1 MPSVSRYR
9 TWLAVPADEIEDLK
23 KAHPPMNG
31 HTPVIWDKEHK
42 LWFARPGAD
51 LSRLDRWLPRPQD
64 VSMNGSDPVT
74 EFAQVLENA
83 GLVLKELPV
92 MDGKIHRVP
101 TADDK
106 KGQKSGAYRGFLDGR
121 PAGWYRDY
129 RSADDSP
136 ITWTFS
142 GGEQTDPRARLHLK
156 AHSMQRREDAE
167 RELKAQYNR
176 QAAYARRYVNKW
188 PQATAHEYLTR
199 KGIQAAPGVRVN
211 NKNELVIPFSNRNG
225 AIRSYQRIPVTGG
238 KDARILK
245 DSEKTG
251 NWFALGTPRN
261 GQPVLF
267 AEGYATA
274 ASLHEA
280 TGLPVL
286 MTVDGGNMIAVAENA
301 RQKWTQSPFIFCADN
316 DHAIRVNK
324 GIVSATKAAE
334 LTGGTVI
341 FPAFTDAEKAQGLT
355 DFNDLD
361 ASRGRAAFQH
371 VINAQ
376 LEHIGVS
383 TPNSNTPE
391 IREALVIGNLVF
403 TPVHTEEKTMTPTE
417 YPETSPDTGHSHDQ
431 GPSLPSAT
439 QQEQPAASSSNIADE
454 TQSFT
459 SHATENNGKDERHA
473 DNVQAQTESSVVQD
487 SPAESP
493 ASPESTTASAP
504 DEPAHPAE
512 PPEKVVSVATDK
524 DWREFEAELS
534 QPEKNESQQE
544 SGTSPEIPAPAAA
557 PASPED
563 SPSSE
568 TMNESA
574 EPSPSPDAVKEEM
587 TVMTEPDD
595 KQSTGI
601 SPDTP
606 REEAVNHVTEDI
618 PLQPEPFLPESDGP
632 EEYEN
637 YSAYQELM
645 NNENPEHLQE
655 NGDMPSQPDTD
666 HVQADESELQATTDT
681 AEPAVRDE
689 PTPQQPVQ
697 STSPSD
703 NTSSFLDK
711 ARGFFTRK
719 KTDSQAHENSD
730 PTPSAETTTT
740 PPIPDSIVYA
750 PERSDAPISLNMDEI
765 LKELDWEKRADR
777 TVLYKLDGKPAFID
791 RVNRL
796 EMVNGASNDDRSV
809 LAALAVATKFY
820 GGVIELTGSDAFKQ
834 KAMQLII
841 EHNIDVRMKLPDQRA
856 ELEKLRKEMAV
867 SKDAV
872 VTHKPTPELNR
883 NTPEQPAVPDPVQ
896 EKEATQSPAS
906 PVAPEASTVST
917 VPASSPAEPG
927 KTADAAQGEE
937 PPGKLRP
944 GESVTAV
951 LHNFGRAEYA
961 PGKGESFFV
970 ELKNRSGSKLYW
982 GEQLESLV
990 KNHQKGDVVT
1000 LTLQN
1005 REQFILPGEQKA
1017 RFRNKWSMESV
1028 TNGISVSHD
1037 NPDKGQRI
1045 QAIPVE
1051 TFMKVAAQI
1060 SQGWPEEMKTLRMP
1074 ENVGSHLFIGED
1086 RHPVSAPQNAN
1097 QVTEITSAAPDKLT
1111 PVLGSVDKDTRELNL
1126 LLVQSADEHLQGV
1139 VRLNGTLYP
1148 ALATPSADNSQL
1160 VINALTDKGLRFA
1173 GYGEAVNHDADSTN
1187 RPAPELMQFH
1197 LKTREEPLFAAVY
1210 TPEKQPDALYRN
1222 LGFEQS
1228 WQQWSNS
1235 QKPEDR
1241 QEKTLHQDLSH
1252 SPGR

>member
-31 HTPVIWDKEHK
+31 HTPVLWDKEHK

-51 LSRLDRWLPRPQD
+51 LSMLDRWLPRPQE

-101 TADDK
+101 TAGDK

-136 ITWTFS
+136 VTWTFS

-176 QAAYARRYVNKW
+176 QAAYARRYVSKW

-199 KGIQAAPGVRVN
+199 KGIQAAPGVRIN
-211 NKNELVIPFSNRNG
+211 DKNELVIPFSNRNG

-286 MTVDGGNMIAVAENA
+286 MTVDAGNMIIVAEEA
-301 RQKWTQSPFIFCADN
+301 RQKWKQSPFIFCADN
-316 DHAIRVNK
+316 DHARQVNK

-334 LTGGTVI
+334 LTGGSVI

-361 ASRGRAAFQH
+361 ASRGRAAFLH

-439 QQEQPAASSSNIADE
+439 QQEQPAASSGNIADE
-454 TQSFT
+454 TQPFT
-459 SHATENNGKDERHA
+459 SHATENNGKDERHP

-487 SPAESP
+487 APAESP

-504 DEPAHPAE
+504 DELAHPAE

-534 QPEKNESQQE
+534 QPEKNELQQE
-544 SGTSPEIPAPAAA
+544 SGTSPEIPAPAA
-557 PASPED
+557 PAAPED

-568 TMNESA
+568 TMNEST

-606 REEAVNHVTEDI
+606 REEAVSHVTEDI

-632 EEYEN
+632 EEYED

-655 NGDMPSQPDTD
+655 NSDMPSQPDTG
-666 HVQADESELQATTDT
+666 HVQADESELQATTAT
-681 AEPAVRDE
+681 IEPAVRDE

-711 ARGFFTRK
+711 ARGLFTRK
-719 KTDSQAHENSD
+719 KRIH
-730 PTPSAETTTT
+730 
-740 PPIPDSIVYA
+740 
-750 PERSDAPISLNMDEI
+750 RRM
-765 LKELDWEKRADR
+765 R
-777 TVLYKLDGKPAFID
+777 TVIPRPQRKP
-791 RVNRL
+791 RRL
-796 EMVNGASNDDRSV
+796 HRYLTV
-809 LAALAVATKFY
+809 LSTPRNVLMHRYRLIWTK
-820 GGVIELTGSDAFKQ
+820 S
-834 KAMQLII
+834 
-841 EHNIDVRMKLPDQRA
+841 
-856 ELEKLRKEMAV
+856 
-867 SKDAV
+867 
-872 VTHKPTPELNR
+872 
-883 NTPEQPAVPDPVQ
+883 
-896 EKEATQSPAS
+896 
-906 PVAPEASTVST
+906 
-917 VPASSPAEPG
+917 
-927 KTADAAQGEE
+927 
-937 PPGKLRP
+937 
-944 GESVTAV
+944 
-951 LHNFGRAEYA
+951 
-961 PGKGESFFV
+961 
-970 ELKNRSGSKLYW
+970 
-982 GEQLESLV
+982 
-990 KNHQKGDVVT
+990 
-1000 LTLQN
+1000 
-1005 REQFILPGEQKA
+1005 
-1017 RFRNKWSMESV
+1017 
-1028 TNGISVSHD
+1028 
-1037 NPDKGQRI
+1037 
-1045 QAIPVE
+1045 
-1051 TFMKVAAQI
+1051 
-1060 SQGWPEEMKTLRMP
+1060 
-1074 ENVGSHLFIGED
+1074 
-1086 RHPVSAPQNAN
+1086 
-1097 QVTEITSAAPDKLT
+1097 
-1111 PVLGSVDKDTRELNL
+1111 
-1126 LLVQSADEHLQGV
+1126 
-1139 VRLNGTLYP
+1139 
-1148 ALATPSADNSQL
+1148 
-1160 VINALTDKGLRFA
+1160 
-1173 GYGEAVNHDADSTN
+1173 
-1187 RPAPELMQFH
+1187 
-1197 LKTREEPLFAAVY
+1197 
-1210 TPEKQPDALYRN
+1210 
-1222 LGFEQS
+1222 
-1228 WQQWSNS
+1228 
-1235 QKPEDR
+1235 
-1241 QEKTLHQDLSH
+1241 
-1252 SPGR
+1252 

>member
-136 ITWTFS
+136 VTWTFS

-238 KDARILK
+238 KDARILI

-376 LEHIGVS
+376 LEHIGIS

-403 TPVHTEEKTMTPTE
+403 TPVHTEEKNMTPTE
-417 YPETSPDTGHSHDQ
+417 YPETSPDTAHSSEHEPA
-431 GPSLPSAT
+431 PSLPPAPPEVQPSLSGNVHHEPVTTGEEMKQPESIADQDSPEAPTDNTQTSDVVPDTSGTTAELREGHEAVTMATAQDWQHFEEEMKQPENIAGHDADETSAEHTTFVSSADAPEPEPSATETASTEAAVSNDQAETTLT
-439 QQEQPAASSSNIADE
+439 QQEKPDTAE
-454 TQSFT
+454 TSAEHT
-459 SHATENNGKDERHA
+459 DAT
-473 DNVQAQTESSVVQD
+473 
-487 SPAESP
+487 
-493 ASPESTTASAP
+493 
-504 DEPAHPAE
+504 
-512 PPEKVVSVATDK
+512 
-524 DWREFEAELS
+524 
-534 QPEKNESQQE
+534 
-544 SGTSPEIPAPAAA
+544 AAA
-557 PASPED
+557 PAEQ
-563 SPSSE
+563 
-568 TMNESA
+568 T
-574 EPSPSPDAVKEEM
+574 PSPSASEPALPEDTAGDEQLAAETSLQPDVPGAGDDGYPGYDVEYQDYSAEYEDYDASALQEYAAM
-587 TVMTEPDD
+587 QQAATMQHAEAEAGTE
-595 KQSTGI
+595 
-601 SPDTP
+601 
-606 REEAVNHVTEDI
+606 TEQTTDV
-618 PLQPEPFLPESDGP
+618 PLQ
-632 EEYEN
+632 
-637 YSAYQELM
+637 Q
-645 NNENPEHLQE
+645 
-655 NGDMPSQPDTD
+655 
-666 HVQADESELQATTDT
+666 
-681 AEPAVRDE
+681 
-689 PTPQQPVQ
+689 PQQPRTEPAQPQATSAAPGGTASPASEASDNSEPDVITYGPERKNHTRVRTDIDKLVRSLQTREQSDHTLQYHLPDGTHAFTDVGGHLLMAKGQ
-697 STSPSD
+697 ST
-703 NTSSFLDK
+703 
-711 ARGFFTRK
+711 
-719 KTDSQAHENSD
+719 QEQ
-730 PTPSAETTTT
+730 
-740 PPIPDSIVYA
+740 SI
-750 PERSDAPISLNMDEI
+750 
-765 LKELDWEKRADR
+765 
-777 TVLYKLDGKPAFID
+777 
-791 RVNRL
+791 
-796 EMVNGASNDDRSV
+796 
-809 LAALAVATKFY
+809 LAALGVAMQYY
-820 GGVIELTGSDAFKQ
+820 GGVIELTGSDEFK
-834 KAMQLII
+834 KRTMEII
-841 EHNIDVRMKLPDQRA
+841 VDYDLKVTMKDPVQRNALEQMRA
-856 ELEKLRKEMAV
+856 ERENPDTIM
-867 SKDAV
+867 
-872 VTHKPTPELNR
+872 THMPTPELNR
-883 NTPEQPAVPDPVQ
+883 TTGQAMTQPEAPVPSQPAAVPPQ
-896 EKEATQSPAS
+896 QPAEAAAS
-906 PVAPEASTVST
+906 PTQDETPQPPAEASAPPVTP
-917 VPASSPAEPG
+917 VPPATETQNAPAPTTSDNARMVPG
-927 KTADAAQGEE
+927 KPVTGRLEASGRGTDPESNQMTDWIQLKTRSQTVTFWGDAFGKLTRDYKAGQMVTVTMASRNEAQCEWTMQSAGKATARISEE
-937 PPGKLRP
+937 P
-944 GESVTAV
+944 
-951 LHNFGRAEYA
+951 
-961 PGKGESFFV
+961 
-970 ELKNRSGSKLYW
+970 
-982 GEQLESLV
+982 Q
-990 KNHQKGDVVT
+990 
-1000 LTLQN
+1000 
-1005 REQFILPGEQKA
+1005 PGEQMKLFDA
-1017 RFRNKWSMESV
+1017 GTFRAAMEQICRVLPQWQDELKQLPLPSQDIALLD
-1028 TNGISVSHD
+1028 NGRPGTPTASSRCLPAPLPRNSLTMIAGGSND
-1037 NPDKGQRI
+1037 NGL
-1045 QAIPVE
+1045 QAALFRTAGNYYQGVMRLGGHGLFPVL
-1051 TFMKVAAQI
+1051 V
-1060 SQGWPEEMKTLRMP
+1060 
-1074 ENVGSHLFIGED
+1074 
-1086 RHPVSAPQNAN
+1086 
-1097 QVTEITSAAPDKLT
+1097 T
-1111 PVLGSVDKDTRELNL
+1111 PVNQKLVVTAITKDGPRYAGYGNARTSS
-1126 LLVQSADEHLQGV
+1126 QD
-1139 VRLNGTLYP
+1139 GTPVPPDTLSFT
-1148 ALATPSADNSQL
+1148 LAGNKTTLHVPLTAPRKLSADNFRLLGFPQTMQQWDQQQQAKKTQQAEMAAQH
-1160 VINALTDKGLRFA
+1160 N
-1173 GYGEAVNHDADSTN
+1173 
-1187 RPAPELMQFH
+1187 PAP
-1197 LKTREEPLFAAVY
+1197 
-1210 TPEKQPDALYRN
+1210 
-1222 LGFEQS
+1222 
-1228 WQQWSNS
+1228 
-1235 QKPEDR
+1235 
-1241 QEKTLHQDLSH
+1241 
-1252 SPGR
+1252 GR